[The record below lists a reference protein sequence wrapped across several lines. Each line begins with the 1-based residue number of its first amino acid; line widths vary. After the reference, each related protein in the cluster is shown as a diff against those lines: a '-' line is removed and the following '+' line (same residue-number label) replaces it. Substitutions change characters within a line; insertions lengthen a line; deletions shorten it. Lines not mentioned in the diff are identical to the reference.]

1 MTTKAPSLAKAAALS
16 TFLMCLSAGFAN
28 AQNVFLDFGQT
39 LTPSN
44 STTYWNNYPT
54 NTFLNLANS
63 QGTATAYFFT
73 PNVGGGINTNFITG
87 SPNLTNLGVFN
98 DPTVYSDAI
107 NTGTSCSYYFYNVNT
122 NLTYDFTLFG
132 SRTATE
138 TRTTLY
144 TMAGSTTAS
153 NSVTTSGSNIGG
165 TGTNYNSS
173 SLVNLT
179 GLRSTNYGGGIGNG
193 FLLTISVQTGA
204 FAYLNA
210 MQAYGYLGYLGGGTF
225 DLNTNAPYVQV
236 ATNADG
242 AVSADTVIGG
252 GSTVNV
258 GSASGIYYNS
268 TVVMTNGGGTIN
280 RNTNFTIHALNG
292 AANLALG
299 GSGNLSIS
307 RAGTYSG
314 TLTMTG
320 GTLTVNGNNALG
332 TGNLVLNGGTLAVNA
347 AQGLG
352 TGTITVASGTTTLN
366 NTGSS
371 LDALTGNNNFVL
383 QGGTFTVNGGGKILN
398 LGTGNVSVSGFNNLN
413 AFNGGMQF
421 NGTISGTGTL
431 NWFGGGSLVLGGSNT
446 FSGTVSVNANGGSL
460 VLSNVNALQSATLNK
475 GTNQTVAFALA
486 GANTYNLGGL
496 TGAGDIALTNGN
508 SLNIKVSG
516 NNTYSGILSGNGA
529 LTKSGN
535 GTLTLSGAN
544 THSGG
549 TTVSAGIL
557 LVNSI
562 SGSGT
567 GTGTL
572 NVESG
577 ATLGGNGIVGGPAVI
592 AGLHSPGNSPGIQ
605 TFTNGLNY
613 VSGSSFIWELNS
625 NTSAG
630 RGTNFDGVN
639 ITGGTLTINTGVTNN
654 LVFNAVGSSVL
665 WSDAFW
671 STNQTWLVFSN
682 ATTPSF
688 ASASIFD
695 AVNVS
700 LDSIGNDLASSRSG
714 AGFAWNTVG
723 NDLYLSYTVPEPS
736 TYAILGFA
744 ALILAAK
751 EVRRRHRSG
760 NKAGESRR
768 S

>member
-1 MTTKAPSLAKAAALS
+1 
-16 TFLMCLSAGFAN
+16 
-28 AQNVFLDFGQT
+28 
-39 LTPSN
+39 
-44 STTYWNNYPT
+44 
-54 NTFLNLANS
+54 
-63 QGTATAYFFT
+63 
-73 PNVGGGINTNFITG
+73 
-87 SPNLTNLGVFN
+87 
-98 DPTVYSDAI
+98 
-107 NTGTSCSYYFYNVNT
+107 
-122 NLTYDFTLFG
+122 
-132 SRTATE
+132 
-138 TRTTLY
+138 
-144 TMAGSTTAS
+144 
-153 NSVTTSGSNIGG
+153 
-165 TGTNYNSS
+165 
-173 SLVNLT
+173 
-179 GLRSTNYGGGIGNG
+179 
-193 FLLTISVQTGA
+193 
-204 FAYLNA
+204 
-210 MQAYGYLGYLGGGTF
+210 
-225 DLNTNAPYVQV
+225 
-236 ATNADG
+236 
-242 AVSADTVIGG
+242 
-252 GSTVNV
+252 
-258 GSASGIYYNS
+258 
-268 TVVMTNGGGTIN
+268 
-280 RNTNFTIHALNG
+280 
-292 AANLALG
+292 
-299 GSGNLSIS
+299 
-307 RAGTYSG
+307 
-314 TLTMTG
+314 
-320 GTLTVNGNNALG
+320 
-332 TGNLVLNGGTLAVNA
+332 
-347 AQGLG
+347 
-352 TGTITVASGTTTLN
+352 VASGTTTLN